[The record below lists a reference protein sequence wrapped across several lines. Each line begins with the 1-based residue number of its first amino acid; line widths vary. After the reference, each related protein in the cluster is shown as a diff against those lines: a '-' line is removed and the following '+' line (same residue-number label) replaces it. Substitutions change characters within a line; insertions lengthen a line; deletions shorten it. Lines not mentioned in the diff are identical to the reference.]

1 MTGAGCGDS
10 QSRMGWHGPLMIV
23 ETTGS
28 DMRRQIYANNFNDF
42 LGLGLGDTPGV
53 GQLDSLIWS
62 IDGFNSDADLARGET
77 AGGVSTG
84 GVYALT
90 RDDADNAL
98 YLQPGGSD
106 FTPGEITLTL
116 DSGPTDLSDV
126 VVSFERLVNNDQARS
141 NGFDLSFSL
150 DGVTF
155 SPLDTFASPGVADA
169 NGVVGATVSVPLP
182 DLSANTTFY
191 LRWSGDDIEGGG
203 ARDEFG
209 IDNLL
214 VDGLE
219 ATDGDGGVFT
229 LELLHIADQEAS
241 SGAVVDA
248 PNLSAV
254 LNALRAQD
262 LGNDGEPDNTL
273 TLSSGDA
280 IIPGVFFDASEAVFG
295 SAGIADIQ
303 IQNEL
308 GIQAIALGNH
318 EFDFGTEA
326 LADLISGD
334 APGDIF
340 GTDFGGTDFAYL
352 SANLDFSTDADLAP
366 LAVAG
371 GAAPLGNT
379 VTSSVVLETGGEKIG
394 VVGATT
400 PTLSRISNPGD
411 LGILPGE
418 FDDTPTPAQLDALA
432 AQIQAEVDAL
442 LDADPSM
449 NKVIL
454 LAHMQRLNIEEE
466 LAARLEGVDVI
477 VAGGSN
483 TRLFDEND
491 RPRDGDSVQGEY
503 PIFIENAGGTQTAVV
518 NTDGSYK
525 YVGRLVI
532 EFDADGN
539 ILPGTY
545 DADVSGAYATDAQ
558 GVADLNAEGLIDPE
572 IQAIADAIEAQ
583 IIATESNVFGASD
596 VFLNGNR
603 SGAEGD
609 PDGVRTQETNL
620 GNLTADANL
629 AAAKDADDTV
639 VVSIKNGGGIRA
651 SIGETVV
658 LPGDT
663 TATRLPNSEIADGD
677 GNVIKPEGGISQND
691 IQTTLAFNNGLTLL
705 TLTKAELV
713 EVLEYGVGA
722 LPGAAGR
729 FPQVSGV
736 EFSFDPDLPEGS
748 RIVNAEI
755 VDEDGHQIAELV
767 RDGEISGD
775 ASQEFRI
782 VTLNFLAG
790 GGDGYPFPQG
800 ESANRVDL
808 AQGDAARTGDA
819 TFADDGTEQDAL
831 AEYLDDLDAP
841 FDEADSSPAGD
852 TRIQNLN
859 FRDDTVF
866 GEDPGDSVVI
876 NAVLSS
882 TTGIDSE
889 YVELFGTPGASLDG
903 LSLIV
908 VENDADAPE
917 GAGSIDFRL
926 DFEPG
931 TVLGDNGFLL
941 LANQTAEATYG
952 VSANLTLPA
961 NALENGSSTFA
972 LVETSSLQGDEITG
986 TEVVVDSVATR
997 DTATDSASFDAP
1009 AVGPDGPF
1017 LPAGVRRNEDGV
1029 DTDSPTDFST
1039 LNFFNSGELNVPT
1052 AGTGLGGGG
1061 GGGGNIDDEPTL
1073 ISDVQGSGAASA
1085 LVGQTVVIEAIVTG
1099 DFQNGDGD
1107 TFRDLGGFFLME
1119 EADDQD
1125 DDAATSEGIFAF
1137 EGSGDLGT
1145 DVNAGDKVR
1154 VLGTVIERFGKTTIQ
1169 VQEIRVEEEAAVDP
1183 MSLAQSIQLP
1193 DVDDREAF
1201 ESMLVTVD
1209 EALTFS
1215 ESFDYEDFGR
1225 AVLTSDGP
1233 VYQYSQI
1240 NTPDAEGNAAYLEEV
1255 ADRTIAIDDGTNTER
1270 SDFDPI
1276 TLPDGTVIGGP
1287 EDGPRM
1293 GQSVDGLTAIMDFDF
1308 GEFRL
1313 RLPEASEFELD
1324 EETNP
1329 APTEPEDV
1337 GSDYKVGSLNVLN
1350 YFTTLGGQIDNGE
1363 NARGAENPE
1372 ELARQTEKLVQTIL
1386 GMDSDVIGLIEI
1398 ENDFAGDEFAIKTLV
1413 GELNAALGSE
1423 VWDFVDPGTEFVGD
1437 DAIAVAFI
1445 YDTTTT
1451 KLVGDAA
1458 ILDTDAFLDPL
1469 GAGRGGDAFNRAAL
1483 AQSFEEIES
1492 GGVFTASVNHF
1503 KSKGSPTGAV
1513 EDQDQGDGAG
1523 RNNATREAAAVELA
1537 AWLETNPTGV
1547 DDADVMILGDLN
1559 AYARETPIQKLE
1571 EAGYTDLAREF
1582 EGDDVYSYRFSGQI
1596 GTLDYVLANEGL
1608 FDQVTGATTW
1618 NVNSDTPVFFD
1629 YNLDGTFSQSDTLR
1643 PTDQGLFDGSTP
1655 LRGSDHDPVIVG
1667 LDLDRDTLLLIAG
1680 TDGNDR
1686 LAGTDLSERIVSGGG
1701 RLDVVSGGGDA
1712 DTFVFTDLDGQRD
1725 SLRILDFEAGID
1737 TLDLDGAVIASARTL
1752 GRDNL
1757 LLQLDEDRDVIFLR
1771 GISDIEEITIINEGV
1786 FDIA

>member
-1 MTGAGCGDS
+1 
-10 QSRMGWHGPLMIV
+10 
-23 ETTGS
+23 
-28 DMRRQIYANNFNDF
+28 MRRQIYANTFNDF
-42 LGLGLGDTPGV
+42 LGLGLADTPAA
-53 GQLDSLIWS
+53 GQLDAMLWS
-62 IDGFNSDADLARGET
+62 VEGFNSEADLARGET
-77 AGGVSTG
+77 DGGVSTG
-84 GVYALT
+84 GLYALN
-90 RDDADNAL
+90 RGAGDNAL

-106 FTPGEITLTL
+106 FTPGSLTL
-116 DSGPTDLSDV
+116 ALESGPTDLTDV
-126 VVSFERLVNNDQARS
+126 VVSFERLVTNDQPRS
-141 NGFDLSFSL
+141 NAFDLSFSL

-155 SPLDTFASPGVADA
+155 QPLDTFASAAAADA
-169 NGVVGATVSVPLP
+169 NGVVSSTVAVPLP
-182 DLSANTTFY
+182 DLPANTTFY
-191 LRWSGDDIEGGG
+191 LRWDGDDVEGSG

-219 ATDGDGGVFT
+219 ATDGEGGVFT

-262 LGNDGEPDNTL
+262 LGDDGEPDNTL

-280 IIPGVFFDASEAVFG
+280 IIPGVFFDASEAIFG

-326 LADLISGD
+326 LAGLISGE
-334 APGDIF
+334 APGDVF
-340 GTDFGGTDFAYL
+340 STDFGGTEFAYL
-352 SANLDFSTDADLAP
+352 SANLEFSTDTNLAP
-366 LAVAG
+366 LEVAG
-371 GAAPLGNT
+371 GGSALGNT

-400 PTLSRISNPGD
+400 PTLGRISNPGD
-411 LGILPGE
+411 LGILPGD
-418 FDDTPTPAQLDALA
+418 FDDTPTPEQLDALA
-432 AQIQAEVDAL
+432 AQIQAEVDGL
-442 LDADPSM
+442 LAADPSM

-454 LAHMQRLNIEEE
+454 LSHMQRLTLEQE
-466 LAARLEGVDVI
+466 LAARLEHVDVI

-491 RPRDGDSVQGEY
+491 RPRDGDSVQGDY
-503 PIFIENAGGTQTAVV
+503 PIFVQNAGGTQTAVV

-532 EFDADGN
+532 DFDEDGN
-539 ILPGTY
+539 IIPGSY
-545 DADVSGAYATDAQ
+545 DAEVSGAYATDAQ
-558 GVADLNAEGLIDPE
+558 GVADLGAEALVDPE

-583 IIATESNVFGASD
+583 IIATESNVFGSSE

-629 AAAKDADDTV
+629 AAAKEADDTV

-663 TATRLPNSEIADGD
+663 TATRLPNGEIVDSD
-677 GNVIKPEGGISQND
+677 GNIVKPEGGISQND

-713 EVLEYGVGA
+713 AVLEHGVGG
-722 LPGAAGR
+722 LPDVAGR

-736 EFSFDPDLPEGS
+736 EFSFDPDLEAGS

-755 VDEDGHQIAELV
+755 VDADGTQIAELV
-767 RDGEISGD
+767 RDGAIVGD
-775 ASQEFRI
+775 ESQEFRI

-790 GGDGYPFPQG
+790 GGDGFPFPQG

-808 AQGDAARTGDA
+808 AQDGAPRTGDA
-819 TFADDGTEQDAL
+819 TFADDGSEQDAL

-841 FDEADSSPAGD
+841 FDEADSDPSGD

-859 FRDDTVF
+859 FREDTVF
-866 GEDPGDSVVI
+866 DEGGSDDSVVI
-876 NAVLSS
+876 NEVLSS
-882 TTGIDSE
+882 TTGTDSE
-889 YVELFGTPGASLDG
+889 YVELFGTPGAALDG

-908 VENDADAPE
+908 VDSNT
-917 GAGSIDFRL
+917 GASKGTITYRL
-926 DFEPG
+926 DFAPG

-941 LANQTAEATYG
+941 LANQIAEATYG
-952 VSANLTLPA
+952 VEANISLPTDA
-961 NALENGSSTFA
+961 FQNSSSTFA
-972 LVETSSLQGDEITG
+972 LVETASLSGDSVTG
-986 TEVVVDSVATR
+986 SEVVIDSVATVNEDG
-997 DTATDSASFDAP
+997 DTSVLGAP
-1009 AVGPDGPF
+1009 VVGPDGNF
-1017 LPAGVRRNEDGV
+1017 LPAGVGRIEDGV
-1029 DTDSPTDFST
+1029 DTDTAADF
-1039 LNFFNSGELNVPT
+1039 ELLSFGNNPEVNTPT

-1061 GGGGNIDDEPTL
+1061 GGGGNIDDAPTL
-1073 ISDVQGSGAASA
+1073 ISEIQGSGAASG
-1085 LVGQTVVIEAIVTG
+1085 LVGQTVVVEAIVTG
-1099 DFQNGDGD
+1099 DFQNGDD
-1107 TFRDLGGFFLME
+1107 DSFRDLGGFFLME
-1119 EADDQD
+1119 ESSDQD
-1125 DDAATSEGIFAF
+1125 ADALTSEGIFAF
-1137 EGSGDLGT
+1137 EGGGGLLT
-1145 DVNAGDKVR
+1145 DVNDGDKVR

-1169 VQEIRVEEEAAVDP
+1169 VQEIRVEEPGAVDP
-1183 MSLAQSIQLP
+1183 LSLAQSITLP
-1193 DVDDREAF
+1193 DLEDREAF
-1201 ESMLVTVD
+1201 ESMLVTID
-1209 EALTFS
+1209 EALTFT

-1225 AVLTSDGP
+1225 ATLSSDGP
-1233 VYQYSQI
+1233 VYQYSQL
-1240 NTPDAEGNAAYLEEV
+1240 NTPDAAGNAAYQEEV
-1255 ADRTIAIDDGTNTER
+1255 ANRLIAIDDGTNSAR
-1270 SDFDPI
+1270 GDFDPI
-1276 TLPDGTVIGGP
+1276 TLPDGSLVEGP
-1287 EDGPRM
+1287 VEGVRM

-1313 RLPEASEFELD
+1313 RLPEGVAFELD
-1324 EETNP
+1324 AETNP
-1329 APTEPEDV
+1329 VPAEPEDV

-1350 YFTTLGGQIDNGE
+1350 YFTTLEGTIDNGE
-1363 NARGAENPE
+1363 NPRGAENPE

-1386 GMDSDVIGLIEI
+1386 GMESDVIGLIEI

-1413 GELNAALGSE
+1413 GEINATLGSE
-1423 VWDFVDPGTEFVGD
+1423 VWSFVDPGTEFVGD

-1469 GAGRGGDAFNRAAL
+1469 GAGQGGDAFNRAAL
-1483 AQSFEEIES
+1483 AQSFEQIDT

-1523 RNNATREAAAVELA
+1523 RNNATRELAAQELA
-1537 AWLETNPTGV
+1537 EWLETNPTGV
-1547 DDADVMILGDLN
+1547 DDEDVMILGDLN
-1559 AYARETPIQKLE
+1559 AYARETPIQVLE
-1571 EAGYTDLAREF
+1571 AAGYTDLARTF

-1596 GTLDYVLANEGL
+1596 GTLDYALANEGL
-1608 FDQVTGATTW
+1608 LGQVTGATTW
-1618 NVNSDTPVFFD
+1618 NVNADTPVFFD
-1629 YNLDGTFSQSDTLR
+1629 YNLDDTFTGPNTLR

-1667 LDLDRDTLLLIAG
+1667 LDLERDTDLLIAG
-1680 TDGNDR
+1680 TSGNDR
-1686 LAGTDLSERIVSGGG
+1686 LNGTDAAEQIVSGGG
-1701 RLDVVSGGGDA
+1701 RIDVVTGGGGA
-1712 DTFVFTDLDGQRD
+1712 DTFVFTDLEGARDG
-1725 SLRILDFEAGID
+1725 LRILDFEAGVD
-1737 TLDLDGAVIASARTL
+1737 TLDLDGAIIAATRTL

-1757 LLQLDEDRDVIFLR
+1757 LLQLEEDRDSIFLR
-1771 GISDIEEITIINEGV
+1771 GIDDLDDITIINEGI
-1786 FDIA
+1786 FEIA

>member
-1 MTGAGCGDS
+1 
-10 QSRMGWHGPLMIV
+10 
-23 ETTGS
+23 
-28 DMRRQIYANNFNDF
+28 MRRQIYANDFNDF
-42 LGLGLGDTPGV
+42 LGLGVADTPIS
-53 GQLDSLIWS
+53 GQLDAAFWS
-62 IDGFNSDADLARGET
+62 VEGFSSASDLSRGET
-77 AGGVSTG
+77 DGGVSTG
-84 GVYALT
+84 GLYALN
-90 RDDADNAL
+90 RGVGDNAL

-106 FTPGEITLTL
+106 FTPGSLTL
-116 DSGPTDLSDV
+116 ALNSGATDLSDV

-141 NGFDLSFSL
+141 NSFDLSFSL

-155 SPLDTFASPGVADA
+155 SPLDMFESAGAPDA
-169 NGVVGATVSVPLP
+169 NGVVGSVVSVPLP
-182 DLSANTTFY
+182 DLPANSTVY
-191 LRWSGDDIEGGG
+191 LRWEGDDVDGSG

-219 ATDGDGGVFT
+219 ATNGEGGVFT

-241 SGAVVDA
+241 SAAVVDA

-262 LGNDGEPDNTL
+262 IGNDGEPDNTL

-280 IIPGVFFDASEAVFG
+280 IIPGVFFNASEAVFG

-308 GIQAIALGNH
+308 GIEAIALGNH
-318 EFDFGTEA
+318 EFDFGTET
-326 LADLISGD
+326 LAQLISGD

-340 GTDFGGTDFAYL
+340 GADFEGTEFAYL
-352 SANLDFSTDADLAP
+352 SANLDFSTDANLAP
-366 LAVAG
+366 LEVAG
-371 GAAPLGNT
+371 GGAPQGNT

-400 PTLSRISNPGD
+400 PTLGRISSPGD
-411 LGILPGE
+411 LGILPGD
-418 FDDTPTPAQLDALA
+418 FDDTPTSEQLDVLA
-432 AQIQAEVDAL
+432 AQIQLEVDAL
-442 LDADPSM
+442 LAADPGL
-449 NKVIL
+449 NKIIL
-454 LAHMQRLNIEEE
+454 LSHMQRLNIEEA
-466 LAARLEGVDVI
+466 LAARLEDVDVI

-491 RPRDGDSVQGEY
+491 RPRDGDSDQGDY

-532 EFDADGN
+532 DFDEDGN
-539 ILPGTY
+539 IIPGSY
-545 DADVSGAYATDAQ
+545 DPEVSGAYATDAQ
-558 GVADLNAEGLIDPE
+558 GVADLDAEDLIDPE
-572 IQAIADAIEAQ
+572 IQAIADAIEEY
-583 IIATESNVFGASD
+583 IIETESNVLGFSD

-603 SGAEGD
+603 SGVDGD

-629 AAAKDADDTV
+629 AAAKAADETV
-639 VVSIKNGGGIRA
+639 VVSIKNGGGIRE
-651 SIGETVV
+651 SIGEAVV

-663 TATRLPNSEIADGD
+663 EATRLPNSEIRDSE
-677 GNVIKPEGGISQND
+677 GNLVKPEGGISQND
-691 IQTTLAFNNGLTLL
+691 IETTLSFNNGLVLL

-722 LPGAAGR
+722 LPEVAGR

-736 EFSFDPDLPEGS
+736 EFSFDPDLPAGD
-748 RIVNAEI
+748 RIQNAEI
-755 VDEDGHQIAELV
+755 VDEDGNSIAELV
-767 RDGEISGD
+767 RDGEIVGD
-775 ASQEFRI
+775 ETQEFRI
-782 VTLNFLAG
+782 VTLDFLAG
-790 GGDGYPFPQG
+790 GGDGFPFPEG
-800 ESANRVDL
+800 ESTNRVDL
-808 AQGDAARTGDA
+808 AQDGAPRTGDA
-819 TFADDGTEQDAL
+819 SFADDGSEQDAL

-841 FDEADSSPAGD
+841 FAEADSDPSGD

-859 FRDDTVF
+859 FRNDTIFDEGTDD
-866 GEDPGDSVVI
+866 GLVI

-882 TTGIDSE
+882 TAGTDSE
-889 YVELFGTPGASLDG
+889 YVELFGTPGAALDG
-903 LSLIV
+903 LSLIA
-908 VENDADAPE
+908 VENDADANE
-917 GAGSIDFRL
+917 GPGVINFRF

-952 VSANLTLPA
+952 VSANITLPA
-961 NALENGSSTFA
+961 DALENGSSTFA
-972 LVETSSLQGDEITG
+972 LVETSSLQGEVVTG
-986 TEVVVDSVATR
+986 NEVVVDSVATVDADG
-997 DTATDSASFDAP
+997 DTASFDAP
-1009 AVGPDGPF
+1009 AVGPDGTF

-1029 DTDSPTDFST
+1029 DTDSPDDFSI
-1039 LNFFNSGELNVPT
+1039 LNFFNSGDLNVPT

-1073 ISDVQGSGAASA
+1073 ISDIQGSGAASA

-1099 DFQNGDGD
+1099 DFQNGDAD
-1107 TFRDLGGFFLME
+1107 SFRDLGGFFLME
-1119 EADDQD
+1119 ESADQD
-1125 DDAATSEGIFAF
+1125 ADATTSEGIFAF
-1137 EGSGDLGT
+1137 EGNGDLTT
-1145 DVNAGDKVR
+1145 DVNDGDKVR

-1169 VQEIRVEEEAAVDP
+1169 VQEIRVEEPRAVDP
-1183 MSLAQSIQLP
+1183 MSLAQSIALP
-1193 DVDDREAF
+1193 DVDDREAY
-1201 ESMLVTVD
+1201 ESMLVTID

-1233 VYQYSQI
+1233 VYQYSQL
-1240 NTPDAEGNAAYLEEV
+1240 NTPDAAGNAAYQDEV
-1255 ADRTIAIDDGTNTER
+1255 ANRTIAIDDGTNTER
-1270 SDFDPI
+1270 VDFDPI
-1276 TLPDGTVIGGP
+1276 TLPDGSLVEGP
-1287 EDGPRM
+1287 VDGVRM

-1313 RLPEASEFELD
+1313 RLPEGSDFELD

-1329 APTEPEDV
+1329 VPTEPEDV

-1372 ELARQTEKLVQTIL
+1372 ELARQTEKLVQTII

-1413 GELNAALGSE
+1413 AEINATLGAE

-1469 GAGRGGDAFNRAAL
+1469 GAGGGGDAFNRAAL
-1483 AQSFEEIES
+1483 AQSFEEIET
-1492 GGVFTASVNHF
+1492 GGVFTASVNHL

-1523 RNNATREAAAVELA
+1523 RNNATREEAAKELA
-1537 AWLETNPTGV
+1537 AWLDTNPTGV
-1547 DDADVMILGDLN
+1547 DDEDVMILGDLN
-1559 AYARETPIQKLE
+1559 AYARETPIQVLE
-1571 EAGYTDLAREF
+1571 AAGYTDLAREF

-1596 GTLDYVLANEGL
+1596 GTLDYILANGNL
-1608 FDQVTGATTW
+1608 SDQVTGATTW

-1629 YNLDGTFSQSDTLR
+1629 YNLDDTFTSPNTLR
-1643 PTDQGLFDGSTP
+1643 PTDQGLFDGASP

-1667 LDLDRDTLLLIAG
+1667 LDLERDSELVIAG
-1680 TDGNDR
+1680 TDKNDR
-1686 LAGTDLSERIVSGGG
+1686 LNGTDAAEKIVSGGG
-1701 RLDVVSGGGDA
+1701 RLDVVTGGGEA
-1712 DTFVFTDLDGQRD
+1712 DTFVFTDLEGQRD
-1725 SLRILDFEAGID
+1725 SLRILDFEAGVD

-1757 LLQLDEDRDVIFLR
+1757 LLQLDEDRDSIFLR
-1771 GISDIEEITIINEGV
+1771 GIDDLDDITIINEGV

>member
-1 MTGAGCGDS
+1 
-10 QSRMGWHGPLMIV
+10 
-23 ETTGS
+23 
-28 DMRRQIYANNFNDF
+28 MRRQIYANDFNDF
-42 LGLGLGDTPGV
+42 LGLGLDENPV
-53 GQLDSLIWS
+53 AGQLDALLWS
-62 IDGFNSDADLARGET
+62 VEGFSSTEDLTRGET
-77 AGGVSTG
+77 DGGVSTG
-84 GVYALT
+84 GLYALT
-90 RDDADNAL
+90 RDEGDNAL
-98 YLQPGGSD
+98 YVQPTGSD
-106 FTPGEITLTL
+106 FTPGAVTLTL
-116 DSGPTDLSDV
+116 NSGTTDLSDV
-126 VVSFERLVNNDQARS
+126 VVNFERLVNNDQTRGNA
-141 NGFDLSFSL
+141 FDLSYSL
-150 DGVTF
+150 DGVSFTT
-155 SPLDTFASPGVADA
+155 LDTFASPAAPDA
-169 NGVVGATVSVPLP
+169 NGVVGVQVAVPLP
-182 DLSANTTFY
+182 VDLPADTTFY
-191 LRWSGDDIEGGG
+191 LRWEGDDVDGGG
-203 ARDEFG
+203 SRDEFG

-219 ATDGDGGVFT
+219 ATNGEGGVFT

-241 SGAVVDA
+241 SAAVVDA

-262 LGNDGEPDNTL
+262 IGNDDEPDNTL

-295 SAGIADIQ
+295 TAGIADIQ

-318 EFDFGTEA
+318 EFDFGTQA

-352 SANLDFSTDADLAP
+352 SANLDFSTDANLAP
-366 LAVAG
+366 LDVAG
-371 GAAPLGNT
+371 GAAPVGNT

-400 PTLSRISNPGD
+400 PTLDRISSPGD
-411 LGILPGE
+411 LDILPGD
-418 FDDTPTPAQLDALA
+418 FDDNPTPEQLDALA
-432 AQIQAEVDAL
+432 AEIQLEVDAL
-442 LDADPSM
+442 LTADPSL

-454 LAHMQRLNIEEE
+454 LAHMQRLNIEEA
-466 LAARLEGVDVI
+466 LAARLENVDVI

-532 EFDADGN
+532 DFDEDGN
-539 ILPGTY
+539 IIPGSY
-545 DADVSGAYATDAQ
+545 DPDVSGAYATDAQ

-583 IIATESNVFGASD
+583 IIATESNVFGSSN

-603 SGAEGD
+603 SGTEGD

-629 AAAKDADDTV
+629 AAAKEADETV

-651 SIGETVV
+651 SIGETLV
-658 LPGDT
+658 LPGET
-663 TATRLPNSEIADGD
+663 EATRLPNSEILDSD
-677 GNVIKPEGGISQND
+677 GNVVKPAGGISQND

-713 EVLEYGVGA
+713 EVLEHGVGA
-722 LPGAAGR
+722 LPDVAGR

-755 VDEDGHQIAELV
+755 VAEDGSPIAELV
-767 RDGEISGD
+767 RDGAIVGD
-775 ASQEFRI
+775 ESQEFRI

-800 ESANRVDL
+800 DSANRVDL
-808 AQGDAARTGDA
+808 EQEGASRTGDA
-819 TFADDGTEQDAL
+819 TFADEGTEQDAL
-831 AEYLDDLDAP
+831 AEYLDDLEAP
-841 FDEADSSPAGD
+841 FDEADVDPSGD

-859 FRDDTVF
+859 FREDTIF
-866 GEDPGDSVVI
+866 DEAGNPNVVI
-876 NAVLSS
+876 NEVLAS
-882 TTGIDSE
+882 TTGTDSE
-889 YVELFGTPGASLDG
+889 YIELFGTPGASLDG
-903 LSLIV
+903 LSFIA
-908 VENDADAPE
+908 VESDT
-917 GAGSIDFRL
+917 GGSKGTIDFRF
-926 DFEPG
+926 DFGPDA
-931 TVLGDNGFLL
+931 VLGDNGFLL
-941 LANQTAEATYG
+941 LANQTAEQTYG
-952 VSANLTLPA
+952 VDANISIPQD
-961 NALENGSSTFA
+961 ALENGSTTFA
-972 LVETSSLQGDEITG
+972 LVETSSLQGDAITG
-986 TEVVVDSVATR
+986 NEVVIDSVASLDADG
-997 DTATDSASFDAP
+997 DTPVLDAP

-1017 LPAGVRRNEDGV
+1017 LPAGVGRVEDGK
-1029 DTDSPTDFST
+1029 DTDTAEDFEILSFSNDPEQNT
-1039 LNFFNSGELNVPT
+1039 PT

-1061 GGGGNIDDEPTL
+1061 GGGEGDIDDEPTL
-1073 ISDVQGSGAASA
+1073 ISDVQGSGASSA
-1085 LVGQTVVIEAIVTG
+1085 LVGETVVIEAIVTG

-1107 TFRDLGGFFLME
+1107 SFRDLGGFFLME
-1119 EADDQD
+1119 EAGDQD
-1125 DDAATSEGIFAF
+1125 GDATTSEGIFAF
-1137 EGSGDLGT
+1137 EGNGDLIS
-1145 DVNAGDKVR
+1145 DVNDGDKVR

-1169 VQEIRVEEEAAVDP
+1169 VQEIRVEQEAAVDP
-1183 MSLAQSIQLP
+1183 MTLAQSIQLP
-1193 DVDDREAF
+1193 DVDDREAY
-1201 ESMLVTVD
+1201 ESMLVTID
-1209 EALTFS
+1209 EGLTFS

-1240 NTPDAEGNAAYLEEV
+1240 NTPDADGNAAYQEEV
-1255 ADRTIAIDDGTNTER
+1255 ANRTIAIDDGTNDER
-1270 SDFDPI
+1270 VDFDPI
-1276 TLPDGTVIGGP
+1276 TLPDGSLIEGP
-1287 EDGPRM
+1287 LDGPRM

-1313 RLPEASEFELD
+1313 RLPEGSEFDLD
-1324 EETNP
+1324 EDTNP
-1329 APTEPEDV
+1329 IPTEPEDV
-1337 GSDYKVGSLNVLN
+1337 GSNYKVGSLNVLN

-1372 ELARQTEKLVQTIL
+1372 ELARQTEKLVETIL
-1386 GMDSDVIGLIEI
+1386 GMDSDVIGLVEI
-1398 ENDFAGDEFAIKTLV
+1398 ENDFAGDDFAIKTLV

-1423 VWDFVDPGTEFVGD
+1423 VWGFVDPGTEFVGD

-1469 GAGRGGDAFNRAAL
+1469 GAGQGGDAFNRAAL
-1483 AQSFEEIES
+1483 AQSFEEIET

-1503 KSKGSPTGAV
+1503 KSKGTPTGAV

-1523 RNNATREAAAVELA
+1523 RNNATRELAAQELA

-1547 DDADVMILGDLN
+1547 EDEDVLILGDLN

-1571 EAGYTDLAREF
+1571 EAGYTDLARAY

-1596 GTLDYVLANEGL
+1596 GTLDYALANEAL
-1608 FDQVTGATTW
+1608 LDQVTGATTW
-1618 NVNSDTPVFFD
+1618 NVNADTPVFFD
-1629 YNLDGTFSQSDTLR
+1629 YNLDDTFTSPNTLR

-1667 LDLDRDTLLLIAG
+1667 LDLERDTDLLIAG
-1680 TDGNDR
+1680 TSKNDR
-1686 LAGTDLSERIVSGGG
+1686 LTGTDEAETIVSGGG
-1701 RLDVVSGGGDA
+1701 RLDVVSGGGEA
-1712 DTFVFTDLDGQRD
+1712 DTFVFTDLDGARD
-1725 SLRILDFEAGID
+1725 SLRILDFEAGVD
-1737 TLDLDGAVIASARTL
+1737 TLDLDGAVIAATRTI

-1757 LLQLDEDRDVIFLR
+1757 LLQLDEDRDSIFLR
-1771 GISDIEEITIINEGV
+1771 GIDDLDEITIINEGV

>member
-1 MTGAGCGDS
+1 
-10 QSRMGWHGPLMIV
+10 
-23 ETTGS
+23 
-28 DMRRQIYANNFNDF
+28 MRRQIYANDFNDF
-42 LGLGLGDTPGV
+42 LGLGLDENPAP
-53 GQLDSLIWS
+53 GQLDSLLWS
-62 IDGFNSDADLARGET
+62 VEGFNSVADLSRGET
-77 AGGVSTG
+77 DGGVSTG
-84 GVYALT
+84 GLYALN
-90 RDDADNAL
+90 RSDGDNAL
-98 YLQPGGSD
+98 YLQPGGND
-106 FTPGEITLTL
+106 FTPGDITLTL
-116 DSGPTDLSDV
+116 NSGETDLSDV
-126 VVSFERLVNNDQARS
+126 VVTFERLVNNNAPRG
-141 NGFDLSFSL
+141 NAFDLSYSL

-155 SPLDTFASPGVADA
+155 SPLDMFASAAAPNAD
-169 NGVVGATVSVPLP
+169 GVVGSVIAVPLP
-182 DLSANTTFY
+182 DLPANTPFY
-191 LRWSGDDIEGGG
+191 LRWSGDDVDGGG

-209 IDNLL
+209 IDNLV

-229 LELLHIADQEAS
+229 LELLHISDQEAS

-280 IIPGVFFDASEAVFG
+280 IIPSVFFDASEAVFG
-295 SAGIADIQ
+295 SAGIGDIQ

-334 APGDIF
+334 APGDVF
-340 GTDFGGTDFAYL
+340 GTDFGGTEFAYL
-352 SANLDFSTDADLAP
+352 SSNLDFSTDANLAP
-366 LAVAG
+366 LEVAG
-371 GAAPLGNT
+371 GAAPQGNT

-394 VVGATT
+394 VIGATT
-400 PTLSRISNPGD
+400 PTLDRISSPGD
-411 LGILPGE
+411 LGILPGD
-418 FDDTPTPAQLDALA
+418 FDDNPTPEQLDALA
-432 AQIQAEVDAL
+432 AQIQQEVDAL
-442 LDADPSM
+442 LAADPTL

-454 LAHMQRLNIEEE
+454 LAHMQRLNIEQE
-466 LAARLEGVDVI
+466 LAARLEDVDVI

-483 TRLFDEND
+483 TRLFDDND
-491 RPRDGDSVQGEY
+491 RPRDGDSDQGQY
-503 PIFIENAGGTQTAVV
+503 PIFIENASGTQTAVV

-532 EFDADGN
+532 DFDEDGN
-539 ILPGTY
+539 IIPGSY

-558 GVADLNAEGLIDPE
+558 GVADLGAEGLVDPE

-583 IIATESNVFGASD
+583 IIATESNVFGTSE

-603 SGAEGD
+603 SGVEGD

-663 TATRLPNSEIADGD
+663 TATRLPNGEIVDGD
-677 GNVIKPEGGISQND
+677 GNVVKPEGGISQND
-691 IQTTLAFNNGLTLL
+691 IQTALAFNNGLTLL

-713 EVLEYGVGA
+713 EVLEHGVGA
-722 LPGAAGR
+722 LPDVAGR

-736 EFSFDPDLPEGS
+736 EFSFDPDLPAGS

-755 VDEDGHQIAELV
+755 VDEDGNQIAELV

-775 ASQEFRI
+775 ESQEFRI

-790 GGDGYPFPQG
+790 GGDGFPFPQG
-800 ESANRVDL
+800 EGANRVDL
-808 AQGDAARTGDA
+808 PQVDAARTGDA

-841 FDEADSSPAGD
+841 FSEADTDATGD

-859 FRDDTVF
+859 FRADTVF
-866 GEDPGDSVVI
+866 DEGSTDSVLI

-882 TTGIDSE
+882 TVSTDAE

-961 NALENGSSTFA
+961 NALENGSSTFV
-972 LVETSSLQGDEITG
+972 LVETSSLQGDAITG
-986 TEVVVDSVATR
+986 SEVVIDSVATLDADG
-997 DTATDSASFDAP
+997 DTPALDAP
-1009 AVGPDGPF
+1009 GVGPDGNF
-1017 LPAGVRRNEDGV
+1017 LPAGVRRVEDGV
-1029 DTDSPTDFST
+1029 DTDTAGDFDL
-1039 LNFFNSGELNVPT
+1039 LNFFNDAEINTPT
-1052 AGTGLGGGG
+1052 SGTGFGGGG

-1073 ISDVQGSGAASA
+1073 ISNVQGSGAASA

-1119 EADDQD
+1119 ESADQD
-1125 DDAATSEGIFAF
+1125 ADVTTSEGIFAF
-1137 EGSGDLGT
+1137 EGNGDLTT

-1169 VQEIRVEEEAAVDP
+1169 VQEIRVEEAEAVDP

-1193 DVDDREAF
+1193 DVDDREAY
-1201 ESMLVTVD
+1201 ESMLVTID

-1225 AVLTSDGP
+1225 ALLTSDGP

-1240 NTPDAEGNAAYLEEV
+1240 NAPDAAGNAAYLEEV
-1255 ADRTIAIDDGTNTER
+1255 ANRTIAIDDGTNSER
-1270 SDFDPI
+1270 ADFDPI
-1276 TLPDGTVIGGP
+1276 TLPDGTLIGGP
-1287 EDGPRM
+1287 TDGPRM
-1293 GQSVDGLTAIMDFDF
+1293 GQSVDGLTAILDFDF

-1313 RLPEASEFELD
+1313 RLPEGTEADLD
-1324 EETNP
+1324 PETNP
-1329 APTEPEDV
+1329 VPTEPEDV
-1337 GSDYKVGSLNVLN
+1337 GSNYKVGSLNVLN

-1398 ENDFAGDEFAIKTLV
+1398 ENDFAGDDFAIKTLV
-1413 GELNAALGSE
+1413 AEINATLGSE
-1423 VWDFVDPGTEFVGD
+1423 VWSFVDPGRDVVGD

-1451 KLVGDAA
+1451 RLVGDAA
-1458 ILDTDAFLDPL
+1458 ILDTEEFLDPL
-1469 GAGRGGDAFNRAAL
+1469 GAGQGGDAFNRAAL
-1483 AQSFEEIES
+1483 AQSFEEIET

-1523 RNNATREAAAVELA
+1523 RNNATREEAARELA

-1547 DDADVMILGDLN
+1547 DDEDVMILGDLN
-1559 AYARETPIQKLE
+1559 AYARETPIQVLE
-1571 EAGYTDLAREF
+1571 AAGYTDLAREF

-1596 GTLDYVLANEGL
+1596 GTLDYALANEGL
-1608 FDQVTGATTW
+1608 RDQVTGATTW
-1618 NVNSDTPVFFD
+1618 NINSDTPVFFD

-1667 LDLDRDTLLLIAG
+1667 LDLDRDTELLIAG
-1680 TDGNDR
+1680 TSGNDR
-1686 LAGTDLSERIVSGGG
+1686 LAGTDAAERIVSGGG

-1712 DTFVFTDLDGQRD
+1712 DTFVFTDTDGQRD
-1725 SLRILDFEAGID
+1725 SLRVQDFEAGID
-1737 TLDLDGAVIASARTL
+1737 TLDLDGAVIAATRTI

-1757 LLQLDEDRDVIFLR
+1757 LITLDEDRDTILLR
-1771 GISDIEEITIINEGV
+1771 GISDIEEIDIINNGV

>member
-1 MTGAGCGDS
+1 
-10 QSRMGWHGPLMIV
+10 
-23 ETTGS
+23 
-28 DMRRQIYANNFNDF
+28 MRRQIYANDFNDF
-42 LGLGLGDTPGV
+42 LGLGVSETPIAGE
-53 GQLDSLIWS
+53 LDGALWTVE
-62 IDGFNSDADLARGET
+62 GFSTLSDLSRGET
-77 AGGVSTG
+77 DGGVSTG
-84 GVYALT
+84 GFYALN
-90 RDDADNAL
+90 RADGDNAL

-106 FTPGEITLTL
+106 FTPGSLTLAL
-116 DSGPTDLSDV
+116 DSGDTDLSDV

-141 NGFDLSFSL
+141 NSFDLSFSL

-155 SPLDTFASPGVADA
+155 SPLDTFASGGAPDVNGVAA
-169 NGVVGATVSVPLP
+169 STVAVPLP
-182 DLSANTTFY
+182 DLPANSTVY
-191 LRWSGDDIEGGG
+191 LRWSGDDVAGSG

-209 IDNLL
+209 LDNLL

-219 ATDGDGGVFT
+219 ATDGEGGVFT

-241 SGAVVDA
+241 SSAVVDA

-254 LNALRAQD
+254 LNALRDQD
-262 LGNDGEPDNTL
+262 LGDDGIADNTL

-280 IIPGVFFDASEAVFG
+280 IIPGVFFDASEAIFG

-326 LADLISGD
+326 LAELISGD
-334 APGDIF
+334 APGDVF
-340 GTDFGGTDFAYL
+340 GTDFGGTEFAYL
-352 SANLDFSTDADLAP
+352 SANLDFSTDANLAP
-366 LAVAG
+366 LEVAG
-371 GAAPLGNT
+371 GAAPMGNT
-379 VTSSVVLETGGEKIG
+379 VTSSVVLESGGETIG
-394 VVGATT
+394 VIGATT
-400 PTLSRISNPGD
+400 PTLGRISSPGD
-411 LGILPGE
+411 LAILPGD

-432 AQIQAEVDAL
+432 AQIQTEVDAL
-442 LDADPSM
+442 LAADPSM
-449 NKVIL
+449 NKIIL
-454 LAHMQRLNIEEE
+454 LSHMQRLSIEQE
-466 LAARLEGVDVI
+466 LAARLEHVDVI

-483 TRLFDEND
+483 TRLFDETD

-503 PIFIENAGGTQTAVV
+503 PIFIENASGTQTAVV

-532 EFDADGN
+532 DFDEDGN
-539 ILPGTY
+539 IIPGSY
-545 DADVSGAYATDAQ
+545 DPDISGAYATDAQ
-558 GVADLNAEGLIDPE
+558 GVADLNAEGLVDPE

-583 IIATESNVFGASD
+583 IIATESNVFGASE

-629 AAAKDADDTV
+629 AAAKEIDDTV

-651 SIGETVV
+651 SIGESVV

-663 TATRLPNSEIADGD
+663 VATRLPNGELVDGD

-713 EVLEYGVGA
+713 AVLEHGVGG
-722 LPGAAGR
+722 LPGVAGR

-736 EFSFDPDLPEGS
+736 EFSFDPDLPAGG

-755 VDEDGHQIAELV
+755 VDETGGQIAELV
-767 RDGEISGD
+767 RDGAISGD

-790 GGDGYPFPQG
+790 GGDGFPFPEG
-800 ESANRVDL
+800 DSANRVDL
-808 AQGDAARTGDA
+808 AEDGGPRTGEA
-819 TFADDGTEQDAL
+819 TFADDGSEQDAL
-831 AEYLDDLDAP
+831 AEFLADLDTP
-841 FDEADSSPAGD
+841 FAEADTDPSGD
-852 TRIQNLN
+852 ARIQNLN

-866 GEDPGDSVVI
+866 EGGGGEESVVI
-876 NAVLSS
+876 NEVLSS
-882 TTGIDSE
+882 TAGTDSE
-889 YVELFGTPGASLDG
+889 YIELFGTPGASLDG
-903 LSLIV
+903 LSLIA
-908 VENDADAPE
+908 VESDA
-917 GAGSIDFRL
+917 GTSKGTIDFRL
-926 DFEPG
+926 DFDAG

-952 VSANLTLPA
+952 VTANIAIPA

-972 LVETSSLQGDEITG
+972 LVETASLSGDALTG
-986 TEVVVDSVATR
+986 SEVVIDSVATLDADG
-997 DTATDSASFDAP
+997 DTADLGAP
-1009 AVGPDGPF
+1009 AVGPDGTF
-1017 LPAGVRRNEDGV
+1017 LPAGLGRIEDGV
-1029 DTDSPTDFST
+1029 DTDTAADFEILSFGNDPEVNT
-1039 LNFFNSGELNVPT
+1039 PT

-1061 GGGGNIDDEPTL
+1061 GGGGSIDDAPTL
-1073 ISDVQGSGAASA
+1073 ISDIQGSGAASD
-1085 LVGQTVVIEAIVTG
+1085 LVGQTVVVEAIVTG

-1107 TFRDLGGFFLME
+1107 SFRDLGGFFLME
-1119 EADDQD
+1119 ETDDQD
-1125 DDAATSEGIFAF
+1125 DSTATSEGIFAF
-1137 EGSGDLGT
+1137 EGGGDLLS
-1145 DVNAGDKVR
+1145 DVEDGDKVR
-1154 VLGTVIERFGKTTIQ
+1154 VLGTVIERFGKTTIE
-1169 VQEIRVEEEAAVDP
+1169 VREIRVEEAGAVDP
-1183 MSLAQSIQLP
+1183 LSLAQSIELP
-1193 DVDDREAF
+1193 DLDDREAY

-1233 VYQYSQI
+1233 VYQYSQL
-1240 NTPDAEGNAAYLEEV
+1240 NTPDVAGNAAYLEEV
-1255 ADRTIAIDDGTNTER
+1255 ANRTIAIDDGTNTQR
-1270 SDFDPI
+1270 GDFDPI
-1276 TLPDGTVIGGP
+1276 TLPDGSLVEGP
-1287 EDGPRM
+1287 VDGVRM

-1313 RLPEASEFELD
+1313 RLPEGEEFDLD
-1324 EETNP
+1324 EDTNP
-1329 APTEPEDV
+1329 VPTEPEDV

-1413 GELNAALGSE
+1413 GELNAAVGSE
-1423 VWDFVDPGTEFVGD
+1423 VWSFVDPGREFVGD

-1458 ILDTDAFLDPL
+1458 VLDTDAFLDPL
-1469 GAGRGGDAFNRAAL
+1469 GAGQGGDAFNRAAL
-1483 AQSFEEIES
+1483 AQSFEQIET
-1492 GGVFTASVNHF
+1492 GGVFTASVNHL

-1523 RNNATREAAAVELA
+1523 RNNATRELAAQELA
-1537 AWLETNPTGV
+1537 AWLETDPTGV
-1547 DDADVMILGDLN
+1547 DDEDVMILGDLN
-1559 AYARETPIQKLE
+1559 AYARETPIQVLE
-1571 EAGYTDLAREF
+1571 AAGYTDLAREL

-1596 GTLDYVLANEGL
+1596 GTLDYVLANDAL
-1608 FDQVTGATTW
+1608 KDQVTGATTW
-1618 NVNSDTPVFFD
+1618 NVNADTPVFFD
-1629 YNLDGTFSQSDTLR
+1629 YNLDDTFTDPNTQR
-1643 PTDQGLFDGSTP
+1643 PIDQGLFDGSSP
-1655 LRGSDHDPVIVG
+1655 LRGSDHDPVVVG
-1667 LDLDRDTLLLIAG
+1667 LDLDRDSPLLIAG
-1680 TDGNDR
+1680 TEKNDR
-1686 LAGTDLSERIVSGGG
+1686 LFGTDSAERIVSGGG
-1701 RLDVVSGGGDA
+1701 RLDVMSGGGEA
-1712 DTFVFTDLDGQRD
+1712 DTFVFTDTDDRRD
-1725 SLRILDFEAGID
+1725 SLRILDFEAGLD
-1737 TLDLDGAVIASARTL
+1737 TLDLDGAVIAAVRTL

-1757 LLQLDEDRDVIFLR
+1757 LLQLDEDRDSIFLR
-1771 GISDIEEITIINEGV
+1771 GIDDLDDITIINEGV
-1786 FDIA
+1786 LDIA